1 MATISFDRRMRIQEK
16 DVDQFISVVSA
27 PSRPAPTL
35 NVEKELEKGRKAV
48 QYAFRSPS
56 AANGS
61 RARKMC

>member
-16 DVDQFISVVSA
+16 DVDQFINVVSA
-27 PSRPAPTL
+27 PSRPAPIL

-48 QYAFRSPS
+48 QHAFRSPS
-56 AANGS
+56 AANEF

>member
-1 MATISFDRRMRIQEK
+1 MATISFDRRMCIQEK
-16 DVDQFISVVSA
+16 DMDQFINVVSA

-35 NVEKELEKGRKAV
+35 NVEEELEKGRKAV